1 MLGHRGGGRIGNI
14 MLIRRLSIALF
25 ALSAAASS
33 SAQPLGTSVPQ
44 RAPERYCNPIPLP
57 DYPVGRRARDIVP
70 GEATGDDNLWLLPQK
85 EQYRELADPTALWHE
100 GKWYLYPSCDM
111 AWVSSDEGRTWEH
124 RPLNIRD
131 VGYAPTVVRH
141 AGRFL
146 LLASDSELYASASP
160 LGPFEKLGPL
170 QMPKLPG
177 LPGQT
182 DPMLFSD
189 DDGRL
194 YYYWGCTPRSGI
206 WAVELDA
213 ANPVHV
219 IGQPREVIPF
229 QPEVFPWERLGN
241 WNQDPETGWMEGAWM
256 VKHRGRYYLTYS
268 SGGTQYRGYAMG
280 CYRSGSP
287 LGPFT
292 PQKRNPI
299 LRTTAGLVTGT
310 AHGSIVAGPRG
321 RLWAFYTVLAGVAHG
336 FERRLG
342 FDVSEV
348 DEQGDLF
355 VPAATST
362 PQALPAA
369 DGKPAEPWLPL
380 NGGELTVGSS
390 NAPNLGG
397 RFAVDDSLLTW
408 WQPAAGDTQPILTT
422 RFSGAALVHAVRIAW
437 RDVGLDTAHGNG
449 PGPFRYRVEA
459 ETSPGTWTPI
469 VDRSAST
476 EDFLV
481 DYRECAPTLA
491 TRARLVVLGGPRGIA
506 PAVAD
511 LTVFGVPQRT
521 ASR

>member
-1 MLGHRGGGRIGNI
+1 
-14 MLIRRLSIALF
+14 
-25 ALSAAASS
+25 
-33 SAQPLGTSVPQ
+33 
-44 RAPERYCNPIPLP
+44 
-57 DYPVGRRARDIVP
+57 
-70 GEATGDDNLWLLPQK
+70 
-85 EQYRELADPTALWHE
+85 
-100 GKWYLYPSCDM
+100 M
-111 AWVSSDEGRTWEH
+111 AWVSSDEGRTWQH

-141 AGRFL
+141 GDRFL

-170 QMPKLPG
+170 QMPKLPE

-206 WAVELDA
+206 WGVELDA
-213 ANPVHV
+213 ANPVRV

-229 QPEVFPWERLGN
+229 LPDTYPWERVGN
-241 WNQDPETGWMEGAWM
+241 WNQDPNTGWMEGAWM
-256 VKHRGRYYLTYS
+256 LKHQGRYYLTYS

-280 CYRSGSP
+280 CYRGSSP

-321 RLWAFYTVLAGVAHG
+321 RLWAFYTLVAGVVHG

-342 FDVSEV
+342 IDVAEI
-348 DEQGDLF
+348 DEQGELY
-355 VPAATST
+355 VPAATSM
-362 PQALPAA
+362 PQALPSP
-369 DGKPAEPWLPL
+369 PAEGGATPWLPL
-380 NGGELTVGSS
+380 NDGELTVGSS

-397 RFAVDDSLLTW
+397 RFAVDNSLLTW
-408 WQPAAGDTQPILTT
+408 WQPAPDDAAPALTT
-422 RFSGAALVHAVRIAW
+422 RFTGKATVHAVRVVW
-437 RDVGLDTAHGNG
+437 RDVGLDTTRGSV
-449 PGPFRYRVEA
+449 PGPFRYRIEA
-459 ETSPGTWTPI
+459 ETSAGVWTPI

-491 TRARLVVLGGPRGIA
+491 TRARLVVLGQPKGIA
-506 PAVAD
+506 PAVAE
-511 LTVFGVPQRT
+511 LTVFGVPERT
-521 ASR
+521 TAR